1 MWLRFRVVHV
11 RVRFALVVATSLLL
25 LAALSAV
32 VLAGRPVPDHNG
44 LEGAIR
50 PKIPV
55 QDFSLRDQDGDLVHL
70 GQFRGKVVMLT
81 FLYSTCR
88 DSCPV
93 TAMQMKGAMDLLG
106 HDVPA
111 LAVSVDPANDTPLNA
126 KRFLL
131 REGLTGRMS
140 FLLGS
145 ARQLQRVWTHYG
157 IRPRG
162 NRYDHSAYVLLLDRT
177 GRQRVGWP
185 VSELTPEGLEHDL
198 RVLGA

>member
-1 MWLRFRVVHV
+1 MHV
-11 RVRFALVVATSLLL
+11 RVRFALVVAASLLL

-32 VLAGRPVPDHNG
+32 VLAGRPAPDHHG
-44 LEGAIR
+44 LEGSIR

-55 QDFSLRDQDGDLVHL
+55 QDFRLRDQDGDLVHL

-145 ARQLQRVWTHYG
+145 ARQLRRVWTHYG

-162 NRYDHSAYVLLLDRT
+162 SRYDHSAYVLLLDRT

-185 VSELTPEGLEHDL
+185 VSELTPEGLAHDL